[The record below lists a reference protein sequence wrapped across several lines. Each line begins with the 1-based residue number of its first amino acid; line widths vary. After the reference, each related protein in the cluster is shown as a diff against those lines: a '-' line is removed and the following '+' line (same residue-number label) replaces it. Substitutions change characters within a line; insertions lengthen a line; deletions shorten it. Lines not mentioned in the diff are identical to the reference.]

1 MVDLNAVKAYELLQ
15 FHTKNGYVANYSC
28 NEVLPV
34 AHPIN
39 RGLGG
44 TSLLVKNTG
53 ANKSYFI
60 KALEANFNKNYSF
73 DDMVNLIEA
82 ASNAKITPNLI
93 DYNRELGVLV
103 FEGLSSEW
111 DFGTVKDFR
120 NKRILKDA
128 ITVLNKVHKTRLLK
142 ETKTVFD
149 RINKLKLEL
158 LKISNSSQDNIYPEF
173 YSMIDDYTEKIF
185 ELIEVWGFDKVPCKG
200 EVNLSD
206 FMLAEGHNIKLV
218 DYDLASNGDAYSDLG
233 YLANEISRDEE
244 DLKNI
249 SYLYTGKNNE
259 HDLLR
264 LKLYMIVNAF
274 YLGLWGLV
282 NQLNDPESE
291 IEYYKYGQN
300 QFLRCR
306 YNINRFELGCL
317 LKKI

>member
-1 MVDLNAVKAYELLQ
+1 MVDLNALKAYELIQ
-15 FHTKNGYVANYSC
+15 FHTANGRVESYSF

-44 TSLLVKNTG
+44 RSFLVKNTQ
-53 ANKSYFI
+53 AQVSYFI
-60 KALEANFNKNYSF
+60 KVLKANFYENTSF

-82 ASNAKITPNLI
+82 ASDAKITPNLI
-93 DYNRELGVLV
+93 DHNSELGILL
-103 FEGLSSEW
+103 FDGLPSEW
-111 DFGTVKDFR
+111 EFCTVKDFR
-120 NKRILKDA
+120 DKKVLKDA
-128 ITVLNKVHKTRLLK
+128 IKALNKVHQTGLLK

-158 LKISNSSQDNIYPEF
+158 LKISFHSHDNIFPEC
-173 YSMIDDYTEKIF
+173 YTMMDDYTEKIF
-185 ELIEVWGFDKVPCKG
+185 ELIEKRGFEKAPCKG

-206 FMLAEGHNIKLV
+206 FMLADGDKIKLV
-218 DYDLASNGDAYSDLG
+218 DYDLASNSDAYSDLG
-233 YLANEISRDEE
+233 YLANEVSRNEE
-244 DLKNI
+244 DIKDI
-249 SYLYTGKNNE
+249 SYLYNGKNNE
-259 HDLLR
+259 YDLARLR
-264 LKLYMIVNAF
+264 LYMIVNAF

-306 YNINRFELGCL
+306 YNINRWDLGRL